1 MNKGSTQEQCEE
13 QREYRRADWRIRRA
27 LRRAT
32 GARQRTRGV
41 HKSNVK
47 NNGSIE
53 ERTGEYGEHFEEQ
66 REPDREQGEYT
77 RAILRTMGVPENELE
92 NTESTLKSNG
102 SQIENKGSTE
112 EQCDP
117 KQKRENTRLYE
128 N

>member
-1 MNKGSTQEQCEE
+1 MN
-13 QREYRRADWRIRRA
+13 WRKLKA

-32 GARQRTRGV
+32 GDRQRTRGV

-47 NNGSIE
+47 NNESIK
-53 ERTGEYGEHFEEQ
+53 ERTGEYGEHFEER

-77 RAILRTMGVPENELE
+77 RAMKTTKNVLE
-92 NTESTLKSNG
+92 NTESTTKSNG
-102 SQIENKGSTE
+102 SQIEIKERTE

-117 KQKRENTRLYE
+117 KLKRQKNTRLYE

>member
-1 MNKGSTQEQCEE
+1 M
-13 QREYRRADWRIRRA
+13 
-27 LRRAT
+27 
-32 GARQRTRGV
+32 
-41 HKSNVK
+41 K

-53 ERTGEYGEHFEEQ
+53 ERTGEYGEHYEEQ

-77 RAILRTMGVPENELE
+77 RAILRTLGVPDNELE

-102 SQIENKGSTE
+102 IQIENKGSTE